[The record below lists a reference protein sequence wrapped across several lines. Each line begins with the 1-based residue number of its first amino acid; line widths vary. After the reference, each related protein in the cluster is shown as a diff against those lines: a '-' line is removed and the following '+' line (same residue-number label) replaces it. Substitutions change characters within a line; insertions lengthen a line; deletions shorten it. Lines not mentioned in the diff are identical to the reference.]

1 MCGSGPLVVSSNS
14 QFGGLL
20 FAPTVTLPCT
30 CSSDRG
36 WCGVGPLGCK
46 YKPLY
51 FHCLADKTC
60 GGPAAPRFRHVPH
73 MVVFLFFCW
82 DLHLCRVT
90 GSAAR
95 RHGQHPCTDAADKGS
110 GWLVGWWNGFV
121 RQHKEVFGR
130 ELSTRLF
137 SLPDKT
143 KKKACFMADL

>member
-1 MCGSGPLVVSSNS
+1 M
-14 QFGGLL
+14 
-20 FAPTVTLPCT
+20 
-30 CSSDRG
+30 
-36 WCGVGPLGCK
+36 GPLGRK

-73 MVVFLFFCW
+73 MVVVVFFVRI
-82 DLHLCRVT
+82 LIVLCQVT
-90 GSAAR
+90 GSADR

-110 GWLVGWWNGFV
+110 GWPVGRSNGFV

-130 ELSTRLF
+130 ALSTRLF

-143 KKKACFMADL
+143 KKILFHG